1 VFVNPPKSA
10 FPLIGLEVARVTLL
24 DDWRFN
30 EDLVPFNLQ
39 LLWFEGKGFLIS
51 RPQNQFSGHLR
62 YAADAPIFI
71 STLEADITTLKRGIQ
86 AGDISMMMKRLKVFP
101 FHHKLVNPDRSLQ
114 ACGRCFAKFVLSGA
128 GVLSRSG
135 DAQSSGLGPSSSS
148 IATSSAEVV
157 LPTEE
162 ASVGTDTG
170 SKRRLDTGTGSS
182 PEAKRAV
189 RSTWSVD
196 EVLQFL
202 VDISLR
208 HVCEVFRENGVD
220 GQFLTEL
227 DEAELVSE
235 LGLTKLQAKKIK
247 SRFR

>member
-1 VFVNPPKSA
+1 MNPPKSA

-51 RPQNQFSGHLR
+51 RPQNQYSGHLR
-62 YAADAPIFI
+62 YSADAPIFI
-71 STLEADITTLKRGIQ
+71 STLEADITTLKRGVQ
-86 AGDISMMMKRLKVFP
+86 AGDISMMMKRLKVFR
-101 FHHKLVNPDRSLQ
+101 FHHKLVNPDRSIQ
-114 ACGRCFAKFVLSGA
+114 DCGRCFAKFVLSGA
-128 GVLSRSG
+128 GVLNRAG
-135 DAQSSGLGPSSSS
+135 VAQSPGPGPSSSS
-148 IATSSAEVV
+148 IATSSDEVI

-162 ASVGTDTG
+162 ASVGTDTDN
-170 SKRRLDTGTGSS
+170 KRRLDTGTGSS

-189 RSTWSVD
+189 RSTWSVND
-196 EVLQFL
+196 VVEFL
-202 VDISLR
+202 GEISLG
-208 HVCEVFRENGVD
+208 HVCEVFRKNGVD

-235 LGLTKLQAKKIK
+235 LGLTKLQAKEIK